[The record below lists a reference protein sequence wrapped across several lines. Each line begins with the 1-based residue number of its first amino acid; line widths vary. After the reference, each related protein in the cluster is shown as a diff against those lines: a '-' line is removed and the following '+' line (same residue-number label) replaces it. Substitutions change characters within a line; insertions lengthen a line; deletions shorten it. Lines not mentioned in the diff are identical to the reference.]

1 MKKLVHFLEE
11 RFEFFTEKVS
21 RVLGHSFSFFIA
33 ILIVIMWISL
43 DIIRSSNWHEIVNDL
58 VFSFT
63 FLMVFI
69 LQKMQNKF
77 SAVVNIKLNEL
88 VASHENASNRLIK
101 AEDMTEEDIRKL
113 LAYYERLSAS
123 LEKKRSHSGAGSIEH
138 VLNEDEN
145 KDDKKNEK

>member
-33 ILIVIMWISL
+33 IVIVIMWISL
-43 DIIRSSNWHEIVNDL
+43 DIIRSSSWHEIVNDL

-63 FLMVFI
+63 FLMIFI
-69 LQKMQNKF
+69 LKKMKNKF
-77 SAVVNIKLNEL
+77 SAVMNIKLNEL

-123 LEKKRSHSGAGSIEH
+123 LDKKRSHSGAGSIEH
-138 VLNEDEN
+138 VLNDDE
-145 KDDKKNEK
+145 DDKKNEE